1 MAGKTFSTP
10 EEAGVTPPTEAELAH
25 ARKLFDEVQE
35 RIDNLTEA
43 DLWTEVSPKFG
54 TTPLAPSTRA
64 GETGRAMSKEVAGR
78 TFSTPEEAGVTPPT
92 EAEIA
97 HARKLFDEF
106 QEQIDRVPEAD
117 IPTEVSSKFFD
128 DVSGTEYEG
137 RPRS

>member
-1 MAGKTFSTP
+1 
-10 EEAGVTPPTEAELAH
+10 
-25 ARKLFDEVQE
+25 
-35 RIDNLTEA
+35 
-43 DLWTEVSPKFG
+43 
-54 TTPLAPSTRA
+54 
-64 GETGRAMSKEVAGR
+64 MSKEIAGR
-78 TFSTPEEAGVTPPT
+78 IFSTPEEAGVTPPT

>member
-1 MAGKTFSTP
+1 
-10 EEAGVTPPTEAELAH
+10 
-25 ARKLFDEVQE
+25 
-35 RIDNLTEA
+35 
-43 DLWTEVSPKFG
+43 
-54 TTPLAPSTRA
+54 
-64 GETGRAMSKEVAGR
+64 MSKEVAGKI
-78 TFSTPEEAGVTPPT
+78 FSTPEEAGVTPPT

-137 RPRS
+137 RPRN